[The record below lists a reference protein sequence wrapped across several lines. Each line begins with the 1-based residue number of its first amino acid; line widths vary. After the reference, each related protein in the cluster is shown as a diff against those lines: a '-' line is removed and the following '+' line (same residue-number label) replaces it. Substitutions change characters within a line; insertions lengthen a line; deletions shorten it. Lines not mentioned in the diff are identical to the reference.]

1 MPCIFPISEANTRV
15 SPKPT
20 AFDYQAIGHAAFAIG
35 RFLSA
40 MGCLIVKP
48 RRILL
53 FLFLGLIVTSALSM
67 NLSGYSGVEMVVL
80 VLFFEVRLNTTIV
93 L

>member
-1 MPCIFPISEANTRV
+1 
-15 SPKPT
+15 
-20 AFDYQAIGHAAFAIG
+20 
-35 RFLSA
+35 